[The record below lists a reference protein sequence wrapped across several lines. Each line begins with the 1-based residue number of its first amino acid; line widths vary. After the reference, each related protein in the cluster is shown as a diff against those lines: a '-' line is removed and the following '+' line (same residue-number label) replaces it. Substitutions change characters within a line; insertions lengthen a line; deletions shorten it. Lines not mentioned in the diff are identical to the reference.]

1 MFQFPDS
8 YLDSGSR
15 PESLGS
21 PGMTVMT
28 DCNTRLEGEEVFIE
42 KPDAPPFRAGA
53 FTAKL

>member
-1 MFQFPDS
+1 
-8 YLDSGSR
+8 
-15 PESLGS
+15 
-21 PGMTVMT
+21 MTVMT